1 MNRIIQACGALCPDN
16 PAALRRLASLVL
28 MGTLSPLDTGK
39 VPKETFSDI
48 PLIFARQRRF
58 GTRVPK
64 QWYKSPAE
72 LDFYGEFDGS
82 ALRRVPENALCAFP
96 FRKN

>member
-1 MNRIIQACGALCPDN
+1 VPLRYVSGSQGKPETITPSRMNTFE
-16 PAALRRLASLVL
+16 AAPPRR
-28 MGTLSPLDTGK
+28 G
-39 VPKETFSDI
+39 
-48 PLIFARQRRF
+48 
-58 GTRVPK
+58 